1 MGMAG
6 RSNGLIPCWLLGA
19 QKVTVNLLLND
30 SNGLFG
36 LLMIWVVVFL
46 PPVEASLILSI
57 VQLAVMN

>member
-6 RSNGLIPCWLLGA
+6 CSNGLIPCWLLGA

-36 LLMIWVVVFL
+36 LLMVWIVVFL
-46 PPVEASLILSI
+46 PPVETSLILSI